1 MKIVAC
7 RESEVELQKTQK
19 KNTIQKVTFLFWI
32 VFLIGYVMLF
42 L

>member
-19 KNTIQKVTFLFWI
+19 KILSNWI